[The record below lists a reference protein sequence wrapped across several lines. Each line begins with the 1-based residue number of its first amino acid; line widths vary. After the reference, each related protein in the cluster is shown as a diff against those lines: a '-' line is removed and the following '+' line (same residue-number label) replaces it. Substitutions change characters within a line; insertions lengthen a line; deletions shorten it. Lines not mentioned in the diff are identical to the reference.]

1 MKVLIVDPNPE
12 SRDAL
17 RRAFGSLDCPVRS
30 FSGLTEGVR
39 ALTDFDP
46 EIVVASLDAGDA
58 SAEAF
63 LAQARAGDPRR
74 ITYALVDQPQLDLA
88 VRAVAAGARDFLW
101 RPISQE
107 RVAQIVSAA
116 RVRRDRDGAAEH
128 ARLRLA
134 RAELRDALP
143 GRSPRWVA
151 ALAALEHAAAAA
163 AGTTVLITGETG
175 TEKDDAALALHR
187 LSARGA
193 ERFAYISEG
202 ESLDLATRQTE
213 SGTLFL
219 SNVEATS
226 AGFQEMLLAHIRG
239 PRLIRFIVSI
249 DEDPRDALDAG
260 RLLRPL
266 HEALAENTV
275 HLPPL
280 RERAGD
286 VSLLARRFLED
297 LDPALSLDADAADA
311 LQAHDW
317 PGNTHE
323 LKEVVRRAARLSES
337 LIGPT
342 VVRSVLGRPL
352 PRARN
357 RRRKAPV
364 VRIAVGDSLA
374 DVERRL
380 ISKTLEFA
388 RGNKRKTA
396 ELLKLSLKTIYN
408 KIKEYGLE
416 H

>member
-1 MKVLIVDPNPE
+1 MKVLIVDPDPE

-17 RRAFGSLDCPVRS
+17 RRALAALNCPVRG
-30 FSGLTEGVR
+30 FSGLAEGER
-39 ALTDFDP
+39 ALGDFDP
-46 EIVVASLDAGDA
+46 EIVVAALDARDGD
-58 SAEAF
+58 AEAF
-63 LAQARAGDPRR
+63 LIQARAGNARR
-74 ITYALVDQPQLDLA
+74 VCYVLVDRSELDLA
-88 VRAVAAGARDFLW
+88 VGALARGADDFLW
-101 RPISQE
+101 RPISEE
-107 RVAQIVSAA
+107 RVAQVVAAA
-116 RVRRDRDGAAEH
+116 RIRQEREAAAERT
-128 ARLRLA
+128 RLRLVH
-134 RAELRDALP
+134 AELRDALP
-143 GRSPRWVA
+143 GRSPRWMS
-151 ALAALEHAAAAA
+151 ALAALERAAAAK
-163 AGTTVLITGETG
+163 GSVLLTGESG
-175 TEKDDAALALHR
+175 TEKDEAALALHR
-187 LSARGA
+187 LSERGA

-213 SGTLFL
+213 TGTLFL

-239 PRLIRFIVSI
+239 PRRTRFIVSI
-249 DEDPRDALDAG
+249 DEDPRDALAAG

-266 HEALAENTV
+266 HEALTEETA

-280 RERAGD
+280 RERGGD
-286 VSLLARRFLED
+286 VALLARRFLED
-297 LDPALSLDADAADA
+297 LDPALSLDPDAADA

-337 LIGPT
+337 IIGPT

-352 PRARN
+352 PRARS

-374 DVERRL
+374 DVERRM